1 MSHPVI
7 GWEQET
13 PIPNHPF
20 TGFLEARQ
28 GRLYLEGL
36 DLAQL
41 LLGDRQDQGAGRTFS
56 SPLEIVYL
64 PLIRKKIRAL
74 QQAFADAIA
83 EIGYPGQFIY
93 TYPSKVNMAEEVVQ
107 TVART
112 GVNYEISTVMDVA
125 IVRRLLE
132 TGSLTRRQKV
142 LCNGFK
148 PAGTGYADA
157 IVQLQRD
164 YGNIF
169 PVVDDLSE
177 LPPLL
182 ESGLAFEVG
191 LRQKSYGHHTN
202 AAEMEAANS
211 RFGMTTDDLW
221 QAAERIA
228 ASENLTLTMYHAMVG
243 SQIANGED
251 FVARL
256 TPPIELYARLRRR
269 HPGLNV
275 FNFGGGVPAQMTLD
289 FDFDYRA
296 FARRLLDTLAQVCAR
311 FQVPPPDVMGEMG
324 RYTVS
329 EHGAHLFKVVEVKE
343 NRSTYPWYI
352 INGSIMSSF
361 PDTWALGEHFIVLP
375 VTHLDQ
381 PFRRV
386 QLGGITCDSD
396 DIYPQHKSTAPL
408 YLPVETRDLYVGFF
422 SIGAYQEILGGIG
435 GVKHCVV
442 PEAEELIVDQNLDG
456 TYRFRAVPGQDAA
469 RLLANLG
476 FRL

>member
-1 MSHPVI
+1 MSHPII

-20 TGFLEARQ
+20 TSFLSARQ
-28 GRLYLEGL
+28 GRLYLEEL

-41 LLGDRQDQGAGRTFS
+41 LLGNGQDQGAGRVFA

-64 PLIRKKIRAL
+64 PLIRKKITAL

-83 EIGYPGQFIY
+83 EIGYPGQFRY
-93 TYPSKVNMAEEVVQ
+93 TYPSKVNMAEEVVR
-107 TVART
+107 TVAHT
-112 GVNYEISTVMDVA
+112 GVDYEISTVMDSV
-125 IVRRLLE
+125 IVRKLLE
-132 TGSLTRRQKV
+132 SGSLTRQQKV

-148 PAGTGYADA
+148 PAGTTYANE
-157 IVQLQRD
+157 IIQLQRD

-169 PVVDDLSE
+169 PVIDDLSE
-177 LPPLL
+177 LPALL
-182 ESGLAFEVG
+182 TSGLAFEVG

-211 RFGMTTDDLW
+211 RFGMTNEDLW
-221 QAAERIA
+221 QAAEKIA
-228 ASENLTLTMYHAMVG
+228 ASPNLTLKMYHAMVG
-243 SQIANGED
+243 SQIADGDD

-256 TPPIELYARLRRR
+256 TPPIELYARLRQRY
-269 HPGLNV
+269 PSLSI

-289 FDFDYRA
+289 FNFDYRA
-296 FARRLLDTLAQVCAR
+296 FARNLLATLAQVCAS
-311 FQVPPPDVMGEMG
+311 FQIPPPDVMGEMG

-329 EHGAHLFKVVEVKE
+329 EHGAHLFKVIEVKE

-375 VTHLDQ
+375 ITHLDQ

-386 QLGGITCDSD
+386 QLGGLTCDSD
-396 DIYPQHKSTAPL
+396 DIYPQHKSVSPL
-408 YLPVETRDLYVGFF
+408 YLPVETRDLYIGFF
-422 SIGAYQEILGGIG
+422 SIGAYQEVLGGIG

-442 PEAEELIVDQNLDG
+442 PEAEELIVDQNPNG
-456 TYRFRAVPGQDAA
+456 TYQFRALPGQDAT